1 MRRTTD
7 AARGRAFF
15 DTDHALRPTALVRD
29 VVGDARGAAMSAGG
43 EKNCNSPMQYRRS
56 NS

>member
-7 AARGRAFF
+7 AARGRVFF

-43 EKNCNSPMQYRRS
+43 EKNFNSPMQYRRS